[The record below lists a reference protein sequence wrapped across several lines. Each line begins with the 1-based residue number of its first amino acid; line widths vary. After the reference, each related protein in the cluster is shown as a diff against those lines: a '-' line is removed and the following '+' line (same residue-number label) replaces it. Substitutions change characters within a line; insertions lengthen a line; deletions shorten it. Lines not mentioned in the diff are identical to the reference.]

1 MKILAEMPTG
11 MGSKWVLAEIENDFY
26 GYGTVADFNDK
37 WGLPVNQCGTKKSVK
52 NHCESIAELCKKNI
66 KKYQKEL
73 SKKTANSDGWELMI
87 EHEQKELEMLIEFIR
102 VLSK

>member
-11 MGSKWVLAEIENDFY
+11 MGSKWILAEIENDFY

-37 WGLPVNQCGTKKSVK
+37 YGLPVNQCGTKESVK
-52 NHCESIAELCKKNI
+52 NHCESIVKLCKKNI

-73 SKKTANSDGWELMI
+73 SKDGKLDGWKLMI
-87 EHEQKELEMLIEFIR
+87 EHEQKKLEMLIEFIR